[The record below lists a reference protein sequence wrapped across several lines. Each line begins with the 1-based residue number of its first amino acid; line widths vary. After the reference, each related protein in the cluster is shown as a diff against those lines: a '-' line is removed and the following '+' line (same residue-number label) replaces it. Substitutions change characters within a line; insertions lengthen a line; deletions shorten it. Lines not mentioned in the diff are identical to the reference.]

1 MNSELL
7 VFKSIKILGERF
19 NNWPNDLSGANVHKT
34 LASFLLKD
42 YQSFLHMHISSTKG
56 YI

>member
-1 MNSELL
+1 MNSELI

-19 NNWPNDLSGANVHKT
+19 NNWPNDLSGANVYKT